1 MDPALRTLT
10 EAQRAHSCVLLWP
23 PGEGPPDCFSWAHLK
38 SESQGGSLGDILEKQ
53 DPGHAGEELSSPTDA
68 ADATHR

>member
-1 MDPALRTLT
+1 MLT
-10 EAQRAHSCVLLWP
+10 AVSCFDRQVR
-23 PGEGPPDCFSWAHLK
+23 AHLK
-38 SESQGGSLGDILEKQ
+38 SESQDGSLGDILKKQ